1 MFFLNLNAFNVV
13 ENKLE
18 EYFLKN
24 NFNKKRLGECN
35 TVFFDKEKTYK
46 LEYSFD
52 KKQFKLLYAEKSI
65 DDLNNE
71 DFKQI
76 SVWLFDPNEDTE
88 KEAKSIANDFIE
100 SLSFNKIKSSN
111 KKNYKSNN
119 QSDTGDHDLLF
130 FINRLAT
137 IFPEL
142 KDDIKYE
149 KENFSEFRGVKFC
162 REKVL
167 PLILNL
173 LRENTQKDKIKKL
186 CTLFNNS
193 YEDGNLDV
201 RACTTI
207 VFLNYIED
215 EKSIKILKK
224 GLNDEL
230 NLAWNAA
237 LKYKDKKV
245 KPEKVK
251 NKTNLFELA
260 QKRLDG

>member
-1 MFFLNLNAFNVV
+1 MSLDAFNIV
-13 ENKLE
+13 ENKLG

-24 NFNKKRLGECN
+24 NFTKKNLGDCS
-35 TVFFDKEKTYK
+35 TAFFNNEKTYK
-46 LEYSFD
+46 LEYLFD

-65 DDLNNE
+65 DDLIE
-71 DFKQI
+71 DDFKQI
-76 SVWLFDPNEDTE
+76 SVWLFDPSENTE

-100 SLSFNKIKSSN
+100 TLSVNKNKPNN

-119 QSDTGDHDLLF
+119 QSSNSDHDLLF

-149 KENFSEFRGVKFC
+149 KENFSEFREVKFC

-167 PLILNL
+167 HLIKNL

-186 CTLFNNS
+186 CNLFNNS

-201 RACTTI
+201 RACITI

-215 EKSIKILKK
+215 EKSIKILKN

-237 LKYKDKKV
+237 LKYKGKKV
-245 KPEKVK
+245 KPEKAK
-251 NKTNLFELA
+251 KKTNLFELA
-260 QKRLDG
+260 QKKLEG